1 MSSLFVISVL
11 FMLISVG
18 KLFLLLFLE
27 IISFIVFHVFL
38 ISDLYLVKV
47 DARNCCLAA
56 RMFIFNILLY
66 VLRLI
71 YIISFSL
78 EVGFV
83 NFILLYR
90 LSWNLFEFSSLH
102 LDFLCLYLLNFT
114 NLHDMLIFC
123 LFNFVMYS
131 ITYIRI
137 CGLTFI

>member
-1 MSSLFVISVL
+1 MGKFV
-11 FMLISVG
+11 
-18 KLFLLLFLE
+18 LLLFLE

-38 ISDLYLVKV
+38 ISDLYLAKV

-56 RMFIFNILLY
+56 RMLIFNILLY

-71 YIISFSL
+71 YIISYFL
-78 EVGFV
+78 EEGFV

-90 LSWNLFEFSSLH
+90 LSWNLIYFSRPLVIH
-102 LDFLCLYLLNFT
+102 LDFLCLYLVNFT

-123 LFNFVMYS
+123 FFSFIMYDI

-137 CGLTFI
+137 CGLTFM

>member
-18 KLFLLLFLE
+18 KVFLLPFLE

-38 ISDLYLVKV
+38 ISDLYLAKV

-56 RMFIFNILLY
+56 RMLIFNILLY

-71 YIISFSL
+71 YIISYSL

-83 NFILLYR
+83 NFIVLYR
-90 LSWNLFEFSSLH
+90 LSRNLIEFSRPLVIH
-102 LDFLCLYLLNFT
+102 LDFY
-114 NLHDMLIFC
+114 
-123 LFNFVMYS
+123 V
-131 ITYIRI
+131 YI
-137 CGLTFI
+137 C